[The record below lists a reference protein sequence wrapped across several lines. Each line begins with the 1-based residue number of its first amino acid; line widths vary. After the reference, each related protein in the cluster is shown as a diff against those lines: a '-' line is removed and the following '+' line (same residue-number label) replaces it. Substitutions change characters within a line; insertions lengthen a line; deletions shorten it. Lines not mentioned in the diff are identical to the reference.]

1 PILGGMAANPLP
13 RMARRLAQW
22 RWVMRTAPVVMR
34 VERLLRRLTRG
45 RMGVLDLAG
54 LPALE
59 LTVAGRKTGNPR
71 TTALLYVP
79 LGADFLV
86 IGSNWGKP
94 THPVWSAN
102 LRAAETAV
110 VHRAGERFL
119 VRVEEV
125 TGPRR
130 EELWAEAVRFWPG
143 YEMECELSG
152 DREFR
157 MFVLRRDD
165 AT

>member
-1 PILGGMAANPLP
+1 
-13 RMARRLAQW
+13 
-22 RWVMRTAPVVMR
+22 MRTAPVVMWL
-34 VERLLRRLTRG
+34 ERLLRRVSGG

-59 LTVAGRKTGNPR
+59 LTVAGRKTGMPR

-79 LGADFLV
+79 LGADCLV

-94 THPVWSAN
+94 THPMWSAN

-110 VHRAGERFL
+110 VHRGGERFR
-119 VRVEEV
+119 VRVVEV

-130 EELWAEAVRFWPG
+130 KELWEHAVRVWPG
-143 YEMECELSG
+143 YAMECELSG
-152 DREFR
+152 GREFR
-157 MFVLRRDD
+157 MFELRRSDE
-165 AT
+165 T

>member
-1 PILGGMAANPLP
+1 MAANPLP

-22 RWVMRTAPVVMR
+22 RWVMRMAPVILPA
-34 VERLLRRLTRG
+34 EQLLRRATRG

-59 LTVAGRKTGNPR
+59 LTVPGRKSGMPR
-71 TTALLYVP
+71 TTSLLYVP
-79 LGADFLV
+79 LGDDYLV

-110 VHRAGERFL
+110 VHARGERFR
-119 VRVEEV
+119 VSVEEV

-130 EELWAEAVRFWPG
+130 KELWEEAVRFWPG

-157 MFVLRRDD
+157 MFVLRRDVE
-165 AT
+165 T

>member
-1 PILGGMAANPLP
+1 
-13 RMARRLAQW
+13 
-22 RWVMRTAPVVMR
+22 MRTAPLIMR
-34 VERLLRRLTRG
+34 LERLLRRVSGG

-59 LTVAGRKTGNPR
+59 LTVPGRKTGMPR

-94 THPVWSAN
+94 AHPMWSAN

-110 VHRAGERFL
+110 VHRGGERFR
-119 VRVEEV
+119 VRVVEV

-130 EELWAEAVRFWPG
+130 KELWEHAVSVWPG
-143 YEMECELSG
+143 YAMECERSG
-152 DREFR
+152 GREFR
-157 MFVLRRDD
+157 MFELRR
-165 AT
+165 AEET